1 MINKIKKV
9 IVKIRNAIYIL
20 GQENAIYK
28 EEIAISHV
36 THCIGA
42 NVGDNVLS
50 YCTRAIFKYFIGIRK
65 WNIITVERPVN
76 SKIINKINKSGGAII
91 GGGGLFL
98 PDTNHNTISGWIWSV
113 NCQQISE
120 INRPIIIFSVGYNY
134 FRGQIP
140 NQIFKDNITYLIR
153 QSSFVGLGNYG
164 SVNKIQ
170 EIVGP
175 ELAEKIVYQPCT
187 TTLINKF
194 IPKSPKSK
202 GHNIVAVNIAFDR
215 KGARFGENEIIIL
228 RQVAEAIKLI
238 ENRGYKIIFVAHY
251 NLDLEFIH
259 YLEDANVSFTIKNLS
274 NRLPREAI
282 DFYRGVGI
290 VLGMR
295 GHAQMIPFGLNC
307 EIISLGTHD
316 KLKWFLED
324 IDALDWYIEL
334 NEETESLKDRIL
346 ETFIRVHEVEA
357 ELTQKR
363 LVEKQDELWRIT
375 CGNMEIIKSILKRNG
390 SFGS

>member
-153 QSSFVGLGNYG
+153 QSSFVGLRNYG

-194 IPKSPKSK
+194 IP
-202 GHNIVAVNIAFDR
+202 N
-215 KGARFGENEIIIL
+215 
-228 RQVAEAIKLI
+228 
-238 ENRGYKIIFVAHY
+238 
-251 NLDLEFIH
+251 
-259 YLEDANVSFTIKNLS
+259 
-274 NRLPREAI
+274 
-282 DFYRGVGI
+282 
-290 VLGMR
+290 
-295 GHAQMIPFGLNC
+295 
-307 EIISLGTHD
+307 
-316 KLKWFLED
+316 
-324 IDALDWYIEL
+324 
-334 NEETESLKDRIL
+334 
-346 ETFIRVHEVEA
+346 
-357 ELTQKR
+357 
-363 LVEKQDELWRIT
+363 
-375 CGNMEIIKSILKRNG
+375 
-390 SFGS
+390 